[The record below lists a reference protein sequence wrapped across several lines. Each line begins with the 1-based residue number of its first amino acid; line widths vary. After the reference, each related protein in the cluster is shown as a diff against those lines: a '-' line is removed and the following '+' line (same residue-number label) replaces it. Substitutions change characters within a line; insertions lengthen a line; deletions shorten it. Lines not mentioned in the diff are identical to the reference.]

1 MSAVRWM
8 LDPQVWLSLLTLTCL
23 EIVLGIDN
31 IIFISILAG
40 KLPAS
45 KRARARTIGLSLA
58 LITRVLLLCSVYW
71 LIGLSAP
78 LFHLFERPISLKD
91 LVLIAGGLFLMGKST
106 IEIQERL
113 EEDHPA
119 KGPTHAPLTL
129 PSAVVQ
135 IVLLDIV
142 FSIDSVVTAVGI
154 GRNLPVMI
162 AAVTI
167 ALVLM
172 LFCAG
177 AIGNFVNRRP
187 TIRMLAVS
195 FMLLIGFVL
204 VADGLGEHIARGYIY
219 FAMAFS
225 LGVEMLNTKA
235 RGSPHTNVQGKL

>member
-1 MSAVRWM
+1 MSPVSWM
-8 LDPQVWLSLLTLTCL
+8 LDPQAWLSLLTLTCL
-23 EIVLGIDN
+23 EIVLGVDN

-45 KRARARTIGLSLA
+45 KRAKARTTGLSLA
-58 LITRVLLLCSVYW
+58 LITRILLLCSVYW

-78 LFHLFERPISLKD
+78 LFVLFGNPISLKD
-91 LVLIAGGLFLMGKST
+91 IVLIAGGLFLMGKST
-106 IEIQERL
+106 LEIQERL
-113 EEDHPA
+113 EGAEEEA
-119 KGPTHAPLTL
+119 KASLRPVLTL
-129 PSAVVQ
+129 RSAIVQ

-142 FSIDSVVTAVGI
+142 FSIDSVVTAVGL
-154 GRNLPVMI
+154 GRNLGVMI

-204 VADGLGEHIARGYIY
+204 VADGFGQHIARGYIY

-225 LGVEMLNTKA
+225 LGVEMLNTKTRRA
-235 RGSPHTNVQGKL
+235 HQ

>member
-1 MSAVRWM
+1 MSPVSWM
-8 LDPQVWLSLLTLTCL
+8 LDPQAWLSLLTLTCL
-23 EIVLGIDN
+23 EIVLGVDN
-31 IIFISILAG
+31 IIFISLLAG
-40 KLPAS
+40 KLPPS
-45 KRARARTIGLSLA
+45 KRAKARTTGLSLA
-58 LITRVLLLCSVYW
+58 LITRILLLCSVYW

-78 LFHLFERPISLKD
+78 LFSFFGNPISLKD

-106 IEIQERL
+106 LEIQERL
-113 EEDHPA
+113 EGEQEGGV
-119 KGPTHAPLTL
+119 KGPGRPVLTFS
-129 PSAVVQ
+129 SAIVQ

-142 FSIDSVVTAVGI
+142 FSIDSVVTAVGL
-154 GRNLPVMI
+154 GRNLFVMI

-167 ALVLM
+167 ALILM

-204 VADGLGEHIARGYIY
+204 VADGFGQHISRGYIY

-235 RGSPHTNVQGKL
+235 RRGSR